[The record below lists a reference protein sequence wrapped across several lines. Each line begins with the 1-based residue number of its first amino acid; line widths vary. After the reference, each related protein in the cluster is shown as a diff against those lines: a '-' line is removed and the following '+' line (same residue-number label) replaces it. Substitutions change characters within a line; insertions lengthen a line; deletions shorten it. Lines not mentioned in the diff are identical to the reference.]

1 MSHCR
6 QQPDSRGG
14 RSSITT
20 YTTVTASTTTTN
32 GNNNTRSSNRACSD
46 VEAGG
51 LRARPTP
58 ASSVDYRE
66 ISSAPS
72 SSRSTQSGSIAPPS
86 HTAAS
91 SLRRKF
97 GYTPR
102 VQDTNTASATHNK
115 QTNNTATHR
124 TAERRSGS
132 STCKQSQQPTL
143 VDQSETRQV
152 TSAPLPSS

>member
-86 HTAAS
+86 HTAAAS
-91 SLRRKF
+91 VRVHTS
-97 GYTPR
+97 GPR
-102 VQDTNTASATHNK
+102 HNDTASATHSE
-115 QTNNTATHR
+115 QTNNTATNR
-124 TAERRSGS
+124 TADRRSGS